1 MKKEIVLEIAKTE
14 EGVEVDPSSDEED
27 DPDLAYERDK
37 SIFNIQSKLWTDKS
51 YKIEQ
56 QNFQAC
62 TIIQAQC
69 SDALSDRLKADAS
82 LKEIMETSDCIRLLE
97 LVKTSSLGYGGRGYE
112 LKNSIDGV
120 IDLLTCD
127 LLTCSMGPRESRR
140 NYYSRFD
147 AALLHAK
154 KAGLKLEK
162 LVDFKDLSNLSAN
175 EKQEQVKSILIIGG
189 ADDSRFHAYKEWL
202 HKKAIHGEDCYPN
215 TLCSSMTGLDEHKQ
229 KRSLPTQDLHNG
241 TSFQQEG
248 KEFVAGTDGVLR
260 KRMQCWICNKWGHR
274 KPQCPS

>member
-14 EGVEVDPSSDEED
+14 EGIEVDPSSDEED

-37 SIFNIQSKLWTDKS
+37 SIFNVQSKLWADKS
-51 YKIEQ
+51 YKVEQ
-56 QNFQAC
+56 QKFQAC

-69 SDALSDRLKADAS
+69 SDALTDRLKADAS

-97 LVKTSSLGYGGRGYE
+97 LVKTSSLGHGGRGYE
-112 LKNSIDGV
+112 LKNNIDGV
-120 IDLLTCD
+120 ID

-175 EKQEQVKSILIIGG
+175 EKQERVKAILI
-189 ADDSRFHAYKEWL
+189 
-202 HKKAIHGEDCYPN
+202 
-215 TLCSSMTGLDEHKQ
+215 
-229 KRSLPTQDLHNG
+229 
-241 TSFQQEG
+241 
-248 KEFVAGTDGVLR
+248 
-260 KRMQCWICNKWGHR
+260 
-274 KPQCPS
+274 